1 MGANRE
7 ESAAAAGGAPTGVP
21 EGAPS
26 AAALHT
32 AAQSGDGALSDMHA
46 ASLLEAQHRT
56 ALPDAT
62 ETLALCAN
70 CGTPVARHYC
80 PECGQR
86 VEHAV
91 HSLWHFILEIAE
103 DLTHADS
110 RLWRTMLAL
119 LFKPGYLTSEFLAG
133 RRVRYLPPLRLY
145 LVLSVLYFLVDGLL
159 HPHHQ
164 LRVVQFTDDNGVTV
178 APAPK
183 AVPRPGETPQ
193 QFATRVCTEQVNYA
207 GPWVAYVLPILRS
220 SCEKSVADGGRQ
232 LAESFI
238 HNIPRALFLAVPLL
252 ALVMKPLYSRPR
264 RYYVEHL
271 LFLLHE
277 HAFLFLLFGLFS
289 LAVALLQVHL
299 LVRTLAIAVGLYIP
313 YYYYAAMRRVYG
325 QGLARTFGKLVV
337 LSLAYFMTGILVF
350 AGTTLYSVLAQ

>member
-1 MGANRE
+1 MSANRE
-7 ESAAAAGGAPTGVP
+7 ESAAHGAPVDP
-21 EGAPS
+21 
-26 AAALHT
+26 
-32 AAQSGDGALSDMHA
+32 AAQILEPISDVA
-46 ASLLEAQHRT
+46 VADNT
-56 ALPDAT
+56 AT
-62 ETLALCAN
+62 VALCAN

-91 HSLWHFILEIAE
+91 HSLWHFMLEVTE

-119 LFKPGYLTSEFLAG
+119 LLKPGFLTSEFLAG
-133 RRVRYLPPLRLY
+133 RRVSYLPPLRLY
-145 LVLSVLYFLVDGLL
+145 LVLSVLYFLVGGLL
-159 HPHHQ
+159 HPHRE
-164 LRVVQFTDDNGVTV
+164 LRVVQITDDREVKV

-183 AVPRPGETPQ
+183 AIARPGETPQ
-193 QFATRVCTEQVNYA
+193 QLAARVCTEVNYE
-207 GPWVAYVLPILRS
+207 GPLAAYVLPILHT
-220 SCEKSVADGGRQ
+220 SCEKSVADDGRH
-232 LAESFI
+232 LTEAFL

-252 ALVMKPLYSRPR
+252 ALMMKPLYSRPR

-271 LFLLHE
+271 LFLLHD

-289 LAVALLQVHL
+289 LAAALLQIHL
-299 LVRTLAIAVGLYIP
+299 LVETLAIAVRLYIP
-313 YYYYAAMRRVYG
+313 YYYYVAMRRVYG
-325 QGLARTFGKLVV
+325 QGPGRTFGKLVV